1 MKASCYLCIILGL
14 ILHLA
19 MSSSSSRTT
28 EGAQSCKKNVQS
40 SCNATTR
47 SCGRFG
53 RANLCQAFKN
63 DCQRRISNCNNK
75 GLTALYRKV
84 NYSLCKNMPL
94 DRKLPC
100 GKSVIITNGN
110 GSSSSSSSSSTP
122 SSRCVSTSSSC
133 FANSNVCGRWST
145 TRRCHRFR
153 NRCLMERANCRTSV
167 SSWNVVNLGN
177 CTSISVNRTGTCI
190 STFSSTS
197 SSSSTSTS
205 SSTGGWA
212 SILSSLLGSSSSSN
226 ITPIIIR
233 RG

>member
-100 GKSVIITNGN
+100 GS
-110 GSSSSSSSSSTP
+110 GSNA
-122 SSRCVSTSSSC
+122 VK
-133 FANSNVCGRWST
+133 ANASQQQ
-145 TRRCHRFR
+145 
-153 NRCLMERANCRTSV
+153 
-167 SSWNVVNLGN
+167 
-177 CTSISVNRTGTCI
+177 
-190 STFSSTS
+190 
-197 SSSSTSTS
+197 TSTS
-205 SSTGGWA
+205 GG
-212 SILSSLLGSSSSSN
+212 
-226 ITPIIIR
+226 TKIIKES
-233 RG
+233 G